1 MVQQLPDDCVE
12 AMVSQG
18 SCLFKEEKF
27 NEAKEKFNEALNVS
41 GYSCDIAYNISLC
54 YYKMK

>member
-1 MVQQLPDDCVE
+1 VQQLPDDCVE

-18 SCLFKEEKF
+18 CCLFKEEKF